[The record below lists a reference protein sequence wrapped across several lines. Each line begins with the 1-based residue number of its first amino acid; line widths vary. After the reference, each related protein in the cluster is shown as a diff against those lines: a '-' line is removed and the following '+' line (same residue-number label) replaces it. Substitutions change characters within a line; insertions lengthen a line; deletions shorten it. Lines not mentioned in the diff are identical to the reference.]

1 MNVGIDEIKVV
12 DLKFNVNFWTFSLV
26 VNLWLL
32 LIGMALYFLI
42 RSIVRYFKKTAKVH
56 HETVPVKL
64 KYKMGGSE
72 IEYSINR
79 NFQNIEIAHRI
90 YIELITRKAAIPID
104 NNDVIVEVYDSWYT
118 LFQSTREELQK
129 LSGEMLLDNKVSKD
143 LIKLLSDILNI
154 GLRPH
159 LTEHQA
165 KFRKWY
171 NCTLTL
177 EENKNKSPQQ
187 IQSEYSEYEN
197 LFESMKAV
205 NQLLIE
211 YSKQLNEI
219 IYGNKNGE

>member
-1 MNVGIDEIKVV
+1 MNEINIIDF
-12 DLKFNVNFWTFSLV
+12 KFNLDAWTFSLV

-32 LIGMALYFLI
+32 LLGIALYFLI
-42 RSIVRYFKKTAKVH
+42 RFIVRYFKKTGKVH
-56 HETVPVKL
+56 QQIVPVKL
-64 KYKMGGSE
+64 KFKMGGSE

-90 YIELITRKAAIPID
+90 YTELITRNAAILID
-104 NNDVIVEVYDSWYT
+104 NNDVIIEVYNSWYT
-118 LFQSTREELQK
+118 LFQATREELKK
-129 LSGEMLLDNKVSKD
+129 LSGEMLLDNQVSKD

-171 NCTLTL
+171 NNALTL
-177 EENKNKSPQQ
+177 KENKDKTPQQ
-187 IQSEYSEYEN
+187 IQSEYSDYEN

-205 NQLLIE
+205 NQILYE
-211 YSKQLNEI
+211 YSIRLDEI
-219 IYGNKNGE
+219 INGKKNGS

>member
-1 MNVGIDEIKVV
+1 MNEINIIDF
-12 DLKFNVNFWTFSLV
+12 KFNLDEWTFSLV
-26 VNLWLL
+26 INLWLL
-32 LIGMALYFLI
+32 LLGIALFFLV
-42 RSIVRYFKKTAKVH
+42 RFIVRYFKKSGKVH
-56 HETVPVKL
+56 QEIVPIKL

-104 NNDVIVEVYDSWYT
+104 KNDVIVEVYNSWYT
-118 LFQSTREELQK
+118 LFQTTREELKK
-129 LSGEMLLDNKVSKD
+129 LSGEMLLDNQVSKD

-171 NCTLTL
+171 NSALTL
-177 EENKNKSPQQ
+177 EENKNKTPQQ
-187 IQSEYSEYEN
+187 IQSEYTDYEN
-197 LFESMKAV
+197 LFESMKTV

-211 YSKQLNEI
+211 HSKRLNEI
-219 IYGNKNGE
+219 IYGQKNGA